1 LYQEA
6 IGGLSAGI
14 LGTVIGYPLDL
25 VKTRMQTGK
34 KAEFGMIKIG
44 SNIIKTEGFWALY
57 KGMGPPLLSLSILN
71 TINFSSYSYF
81 KQIFGADKGWDIRNG
96 LAGATVGPV
105 AGSISTVENFIKTQM
120 QMDNIGSKRYKGS
133 FHCVQSHVQVRKYR
147 FSVLIV

>member
-1 LYQEA
+1 
-6 IGGLSAGI
+6 
-14 LGTVIGYPLDL
+14 
-25 VKTRMQTGK
+25 
-34 KAEFGMIKIG
+34 
-44 SNIIKTEGFWALY
+44 
-57 KGMGPPLLSLSILN
+57 MGPPLLSLSILN

-105 AGSISTVENFIKTQM
+105 AGSISTVENFIKVSFTKMYQRRSVVYFLWCKEAHSSFLQNPHKKTQM

-133 FHCVQSHVQVRKYR
+133 FHCVQSLVQVRKYR